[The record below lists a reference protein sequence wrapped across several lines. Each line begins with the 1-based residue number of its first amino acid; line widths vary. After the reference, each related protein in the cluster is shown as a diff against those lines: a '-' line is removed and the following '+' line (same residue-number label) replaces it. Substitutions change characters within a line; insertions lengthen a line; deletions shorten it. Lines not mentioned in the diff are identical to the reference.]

1 MCVCACVCAA
11 ASVYIYVCVHVWN
24 IDNGKATNMKIV
36 SQVISNKDG
45 EGYVC
50 LRAEEGE
57 DMWHAYNLI
66 MVGDLIKT
74 VTMRKVIQEG
84 NTGSISSK
92 KVKINL
98 KIDVKKVDF
107 DPQECTIRISG
118 QNKEE
123 NKYVKIGQYHTLEL
137 ALHRNFTLH
146 KLCWDTVF
154 LERLTEATDIK
165 QQADLAAVIMQQ
177 GQQAMARVCLVTGH
191 MTVVRAKIEQSIPR
205 KRSGRSGHGKAVE
218 RFYENIL
225 QSILRHVQFAP
236 HDHHNNNNTP
246 QKGNSSRGQ
255 KKPKSGSK
263 MSMKSHSSGGYDGDQ
278 KKKSSGKV
286 KCLVIAS
293 PGYTRNE
300 FYNWLLA
307 QCSKRDLKEISE
319 HKSQIILAHS
329 SSGHK
334 HALNEVFMDEAIQ
347 QKISETKAASE
358 VKMLKKFFHTL
369 SEDPARAY
377 YSYPHCLRACEL
389 GAIEVLLVSDSLFRS
404 CKLEE
409 RKKYVAL
416 VENTRDA
423 GGIVKIFSAQHLS
436 GQQLEQVSG
445 VAAILR
451 YPVPEIE
458 DEVDMSSSSD
468 DSSSDDEYSNNNNNN
483 NGGDDMMMMMGG
495 V

>member
-1 MCVCACVCAA
+1 
-11 ASVYIYVCVHVWN
+11 
-24 IDNGKATNMKIV
+24 MKIV
-36 SQVISNKDG
+36 KKEISTKDG

-66 MVGDLIKT
+66 MVGDLVKT
-74 VTMRKVIQEG
+74 VTLRKVIQEG

-92 KVKINL
+92 KVKISL

-107 DPQECTIRISG
+107 DPVECTIRISG
-118 QNKEE
+118 QNREE

-154 LERLTEATDIK
+154 LERLEVASDIK

-205 KRSGRSGHGKAVE
+205 KRSGRSGHSKAVG

-236 HDHHNNNNTP
+236 HDNHQNNYSTP
-246 QKGNSSRGQ
+246 VKQHSGGSSNRGQ
-255 KKPKSGSK
+255 SKKSASKSASK
-263 MSMKSHSSGGYDGDQ
+263 SYNGGYDGDQ

-334 HALNEVFMDEAIQ
+334 HALNEVFMDEGIQ
-347 QKISETKAASE
+347 QRISETKAASE
-358 VKMLKKFFHTL
+358 VKMLKRFFHAL
-369 SEDPARAY
+369 SEDPGRAY
-377 YSYPHCLRACEL
+377 YSYAHCLRACEL

-409 RKKYVAL
+409 RKQYVAL
-416 VENTRDA
+416 VENTRDG
-423 GGIVKIFSAQHLS
+423 GGIVKIFSAQHVS

-458 DEVDMSSSSD
+458 DEVDLPSSSSD
-468 DSSSDDEYSNNNNNN
+468 DDSEFDDDNRDN
-483 NGGDDMMMMMGG
+483 DITMMMGG
-495 V
+495 D

>member
-1 MCVCACVCAA
+1 
-11 ASVYIYVCVHVWN
+11 
-24 IDNGKATNMKIV
+24 MKIV
-36 SQVISNKDG
+36 SKTISEKDG

-66 MVGDLIKT
+66 AVGDLVKT
-74 VTMRKVIQEG
+74 ITLRKVIQEG
-84 NTGSISSK
+84 NTGSVSSK
-92 KVKINL
+92 KVKISL
-98 KIDVKKVDF
+98 KIDVKKIDF

-118 QNKEE
+118 QNREE

-146 KLCWDTVF
+146 KTCWDTVF
-154 LERLTEATDIK
+154 LERLDVATDIK

-177 GQQAMARVCLVTGH
+177 GQQATAKVCLVTGH

-205 KRSGRSGHGKAVE
+205 KRSGRSGHSKAVE

-225 QSILRHVQFAP
+225 QSILRHIQFAP
-236 HDHHNNNNTP
+236 HDKTYATPVKHHSGGASN
-246 QKGNSSRGQ
+246 RGQ
-255 KKPKSGSK
+255 SKKSASKSASK
-263 MSMKSHSSGGYDGDQ
+263 SSGGYDGDQ
-278 KKKSSGKV
+278 KKKTVGKV

-358 VKMLKKFFHTL
+358 VKMLRRFFRVL
-369 SEDPARAY
+369 SEDPGRAY

-404 CKLEE
+404 CKLDE
-409 RKKYVAL
+409 RKKNMLLWLRTSGTV
-416 VENTRDA
+416 V
-423 GGIVKIFSAQHLS
+423 GSSKFSARS
-436 GQQLEQVSG
+436 
-445 VAAILR
+445 
-451 YPVPEIE
+451 
-458 DEVDMSSSSD
+458 MSAGNSW
-468 DSSSDDEYSNNNNNN
+468 NRLA
-483 NGGDDMMMMMGG
+483 

>member
-1 MCVCACVCAA
+1 
-11 ASVYIYVCVHVWN
+11 
-24 IDNGKATNMKIV
+24 MKIV
-36 SQVISNKDG
+36 SKTISEKDG

-66 MVGDLIKT
+66 AVGDLVKT
-74 VTMRKVIQEG
+74 ITLRKVIQEG
-84 NTGSISSK
+84 NTGSVSSK
-92 KVKINL
+92 KVKISL
-98 KIDVKKVDF
+98 KIDVKKIDF

-118 QNKEE
+118 QNREE

-146 KLCWDTVF
+146 KTCWDTVF
-154 LERLTEATDIK
+154 LERLDVATDIK

-177 GQQAMARVCLVTGH
+177 GQQAMAKVCLVTGH

-205 KRSGRSGHGKAVE
+205 KRSGRSGHSKAVE

-225 QSILRHVQFAP
+225 QSILRHIQFAP
-236 HDHHNNNNTP
+236 HDKTYSTPVKHHSGGASN
-246 QKGNSSRGQ
+246 RGQ
-255 KKPKSGSK
+255 SKKSASKSASK
-263 MSMKSHSSGGYDGDQ
+263 SSGGYDGDQ
-278 KKKSSGKV
+278 KKKTVGKV

-334 HALNEVFMDEAIQ
+334 HALKEVFMDEAIQ

-358 VKMLKKFFHTL
+358 VKMLRRFFRVL
-369 SEDPARAY
+369 SEDPGRAY

-404 CKLEE
+404 CKLDE

-416 VENTRDA
+416 VEDVRDG
-423 GGIVKIFSAQHLS
+423 GGIVKIFSAQHVS

-458 DEVDMSSSSD
+458 DEVDMPTSSSD
-468 DSSSDDEYSNNNNNN
+468 DDSGFDDDDKDSSV
-483 NGGDDMMMMMGG
+483 MMMMGE
-495 V
+495 